1 MAYNREYLE
10 SKCNVSKLKH
20 ILIDLSGVPG
30 TKNKSE
36 IIEEILKI
44 QSGEIKPLKSNRGRP
59 RNEEKNRIPSSDGKV
74 KIFDHENVF
83 DYGTEITG
91 IFEPC
96 PDGYGFLRVENYSPS
111 QKDAFVA
118 RPTVRTYNVLKG
130 DKVYGKIERKRENEL
145 PELTEVY
152 EINDKP
158 FEDAKRVKFD
168 ELVAT
173 YPDKRLDLAKNNI
186 DASLKIIDLLCPIG
200 FGQRGLIV
208 APPKAGKTTLLKK
221 IAYSIENN
229 HKDVHLIV
237 LLIDERP
244 EEVTDFKSYIKR
256 GEVISSTFDESPEHH
271 TKVCELALSRAM
283 RLCEQGENVFIL
295 MDSITKLTRAY
306 NLIVPSSGKTLSGG
320 IDPASFTFPKRLF
333 GSARNTACGSLTVVA
348 TCLVE
353 TGSKMDEVIFEE
365 FKGTGNMEIILS
377 RELSENRVFPAID
390 VKKSSTRKEEL
401 LLSKD
406 EYELSIK
413 IRRSVKDI
421 NGVVNLIDLL
431 ERTKST
437 KELIAIFNKQ

>member
-10 SKCNVSKLKH
+10 SNCNLSKLKH

-30 TKNKSE
+30 TKNKNE

-44 QSGEIKPLKSNRGRP
+44 QSGEIKPTKSNRGRP
-59 RNEEKNRIPSSDGKV
+59 RNEEKNRIIDSDGKV
-74 KIFDHENVF
+74 KVLDHENQF

-96 PDGYGFLRVENYSPS
+96 PDGYGFLRVENFSPS
-111 QKDAFVA
+111 PKDAFVA
-118 RPTVRTYNVLKG
+118 RPTVRTYNILKG

-152 EINDKP
+152 KVNDKP
-158 FEDAKRVKFD
+158 FKDAKRVKF
-168 ELVAT
+168 ETLVAT
-173 YPDKRLDLAKNNI
+173 YPDKRITLAKNNV

-221 IAYSIENN
+221 VAYSIENN

-237 LLIDERP
+237 LLVDERP

-283 RLCEQGENVFIL
+283 RLCEEGENVFIL

-306 NLIVPSSGKTLSGG
+306 NLIVPSTGKTLSGG

-333 GSARNTACGSLTVVA
+333 GSARNTANGSLTVLA
-348 TCLVE
+348 TALVE

-390 VKKSSTRKEEL
+390 IKKSSTRKEEL

-421 NGVVNLIDLL
+421 SGVINLIDQL
-431 ERTKST
+431 ERTKTT
-437 KELIAIFNKQ
+437 KELIAIFK

>member
-10 SKCNVSKLKH
+10 SNCNLSKLKH

-30 TKNKSE
+30 TKNKNE

-44 QSGEIKPLKSNRGRP
+44 QSGEIKPTKSNRGRP
-59 RNEEKNRIPSSDGKV
+59 RNEEKNRILDSDGKV
-74 KIFDHENVF
+74 KVFDHENQF

-118 RPTVRTYNVLKG
+118 RPTVRTYNILKG
-130 DKVYGKIERKRENEL
+130 DKVFGKIERKRENEL

-152 EINDKP
+152 KINGKSFD
-158 FEDAKRVKFD
+158 DCKRVKFD

-173 YPDKRLDLAKNNI
+173 YPDKRLDLAKNNL

-229 HKDVHLIV
+229 HKDVHLMV

-244 EEVTDFKSYIKR
+244 EEVTDFKSYIKH
-256 GEVISSTFDESPEHH
+256 GEVISSTFDETPEHH
-271 TKVCELALSRAM
+271 TKVCELALSRAK
-283 RLCEQGENVFIL
+283 RLCEEGENVFIL

-320 IDPASFTFPKRLF
+320 IDPTSFTFPKRLF
-333 GSARNTACGSLTVVA
+333 GSARNTSSGSLTVLA
-348 TCLVE
+348 TALVE

-390 VKKSSTRKEEL
+390 IKKSSTRKEEL

-413 IRRSVKDI
+413 IRRSIKDI
-421 NGVVNLIDLL
+421 SGVINLIDLL
-431 ERTKST
+431 ERTKTT
-437 KELIAIFNKQ
+437 KELIAIFNR